1 MSKLKKSIYQKSKAN
16 TFYAFDIMEFEKN
29 RILMA
34 VVERNLVT
42 FMSNSGSF
50 DSQLRVKKQFKIEFD
65 DHPET
70 REISYACALGIYWN
84 SYNQSSIVF
93 AFGGYIGFIY
103 LMNLDTNSE
112 IQTEIL
118 KGCYGNIMCLKFL
131 KSVKNRMLSSAKDCS
146 LCLWDITK
154 REIMY
159 KFVDQS
165 CLLSVPNCFVI

>member
-1 MSKLKKSIYQKSKAN
+1 MLSVCYTVARHALKSFGFDEINIAARP
-16 TFYAFDIMEFEKN
+16 FYANHVI
-29 RILMA
+29 
-34 VVERNLVT
+34 
-42 FMSNSGSF
+42 
-50 DSQLRVKKQFKIEFD
+50 
-65 DHPET
+65 
-70 REISYACALGIYWN
+70 YACALGIYWN

-165 CLLSVPNCFVI
+165 CLLSFPKCFVI